1 MAGPTPSASLVLNE
15 VIHLLAGPSPSANP
29 AEPNPEVVIVW
40 MKSESI
46 GCTKSKCSPAQS
58 SDKVNVIQ
66 VKWWIFWLCQAQM
79 PVRLNQV
86 LKWMIKLLLSKWI
99 DGGSCW
105 YKPRRPAWINEKMND
120 VAVPT
125 ASLSLIESNGKITNV
140 WMKRWIFWR
149 CQI

>member
-66 VKWWIFWLCQAQM
+66 GKWWIFWLGQAQV
-79 PVRLNQV
+79 PVRLSQV
-86 LKWMIKLLLSKWI
+86 LKRMIKLLLSNELMEEVAGPNPEGQPDWMSWWMLVKSNP
-99 DGGSCW
+99 GSQPVW
-105 YKPRRPAWINEKMND
+105 MDWWKLLSQAW
-120 VAVPT
+120 T
-125 ASLSLIESNGKITNV
+125 ASLVK
-140 WMKRWIFWR
+140 
-149 CQI
+149 

>member
-66 VKWWIFWLCQAQM
+66 VKWWIFWLCQAQV

-105 YKPRRPAWINEKMND
+105 SKSRRPAWLNELMNAGQVKPRKPACWNGLMK
-120 VAVPT
+120 VAVP
-125 ASLSLIESNGKITNV
+125 SLNG
-140 WMKRWIFWR
+140 
-149 CQI
+149 QPG